1 MLGPGALLWG
11 HRSGLCLGL
20 IGLALRLTGQR
31 ASGMLG
37 GVMAGLIIAPKARI
51 FHGHDWVYGTEVR
64 TVFGNPKPGDVV
76 LLKDQRDR
84 YLGSAMYNPHSQII
98 ARRFSRRKQDLDRD
112 FFARRIS
119 QAVMLRERWLP
130 GEEMMRLVWSESDGL
145 PGLIVDR
152 YADVL
157 VVQTLTLA
165 MYQRLGL
172 IRDILGDLLQPRSII
187 VRNDSP
193 MLVAEGIEQETYIAA
208 GDEPK
213 PFVATGRGMKFL
225 VDLATGQKTGLYLDQ
240 MDNYRAVAKYACGRR
255 VLDCFSN
262 QGGFALACAK
272 AGAAHVTAV
281 DISED
286 AIAAVR
292 RNAELNGVEIEAI
305 AENAFDFLKRES
317 DLVRHGG
324 EPRWDLII
332 LDPPSFT
339 RNKKSLAGALRGYK
353 EIHLRAMQMLPVGGV
368 LSSFCCSHHAG
379 APLFRQTIADAAV
392 DGHCTLRLME
402 TYGQSVDHPILLN
415 IPETEYLKGF
425 TFEMVPGR

>member
-1 MLGPGALLWG
+1 
-11 HRSGLCLGL
+11 
-20 IGLALRLTGQR
+20 
-31 ASGMLG
+31 
-37 GVMAGLIIAPKARI
+37 MAGLIIAPKARI

-84 YLGSAMYNPHSQII
+84 YLGSAMYNPHSQIV

-119 QAVMLRERWLP
+119 QALALRERYLP
-130 GEEMMRLVWSESDGL
+130 GEELLRVVWSESDGL

-152 YADVL
+152 YRDVL
-157 VVQTLTLA
+157 VVQTLTMA

-172 IRDILGDLLQPRSII
+172 IRDILGDLFRPRSII

-193 MLVAEGIEQETYIAA
+193 MLLAEGIEPETYVAY
-208 GDEPK
+208 GEQPE
-213 PFVATGRGMKFL
+213 PFVAAGRGLKFL

-240 MDNYRAVAKYACGRR
+240 LQNYQEVARLARGRR
-255 VLDCFSN
+255 VLDCFCN

-272 AGAAHVTAV
+272 AGAAGVTAV
-281 DISED
+281 DISGE
-286 AIAAVR
+286 AIASVR
-292 RNAELNGVEIEAI
+292 RNAELNGVQVDAVE
-305 AENAFDFLKRES
+305 ENVFDFLKRES
-317 DLVRHGG
+317 DKVRNGAD
-324 EPRWDLII
+324 PQWDMII

-368 LSSFCCSHHAG
+368 LSTFSCSHHISSDV
-379 APLFRQTIADAAV
+379 FRRTIGEAAV
-392 DGHCTLRLME
+392 DGHSTLRLVQ
-402 TYGQSVDHPILLN
+402 THGQSPDHPILLN

>member
-1 MLGPGALLWG
+1 
-11 HRSGLCLGL
+11 
-20 IGLALRLTGQR
+20 
-31 ASGMLG
+31 
-37 GVMAGLIIAPKARI
+37 MAGLIIAPKARI

-84 YLGSAMYNPHSQII
+84 YLGSAMYNPHSQIV

-119 QAVMLRERWLP
+119 QAIALRERWLP
-130 GEEMMRLVWSESDGL
+130 GEQMMRLVWSESDGL

-157 VVQTLTLA
+157 VVQTLTIA
-165 MYQRLGL
+165 MHQRFGL
-172 IRDILGDLLQPRSII
+172 IRDLLGDLLQPRSII

-193 MLVAEGIEQETYIAA
+193 MLLAEGIEPETYVAA
-208 GDEPK
+208 GEQPE
-213 PFVATGRGMKFL
+213 PFVATGRGLSFV

-240 MDNYRAVAKYACGRR
+240 MDNYQAVARFARGRR
-255 VLDCFSN
+255 VLDCFCN

-272 AGAAHVTAV
+272 AGAASVTAV
-281 DISED
+281 DISEE
-286 AIAAVR
+286 AIASVR
-292 RNAELNGVEIEAI
+292 RNAELNGVQVEAV
-305 AENAFDFLKRES
+305 ADNAFDFLKRES
-317 DLVRHGG
+317 DLVRHGAD
-324 EPRWDLII
+324 PKWDLII

-339 RNKKSLAGALRGYK
+339 RNKKSLQGALRGYK

-368 LSSFCCSHHAG
+368 LSTFCCSHHASSS
-379 APLFRQTIADAAV
+379 LFRQTIADAAV
-392 DGHCTLRLME
+392 DGHSTLRLVA
-402 TYGQSVDHPILLN
+402 THGQSIDHPVLLN